1 MPAMG
6 PSKTNH
12 VLTTG
17 LVAKVCRVSSR
28 TVSKWFDKGLLKG
41 YRIPGSNDRRI
52 RRRDLEEFMI
62 KNNMS
67 TDLLNMDAIRSGV
80 LVVTDSTRA
89 ADSVLALNS
98 VGSIFEVAV
107 VKNAFEAGQY
117 RRVPRVVV
125 IDFAIGRV
133 ESIQLVRAL
142 RNAYRDQL
150 PRVKFYAIVGEDEVD
165 LSSLRTDELFDH
177 VVQQPCNIAALIE
190 GMFVEQGV

>member
-190 GMFVEQGV
+190 GMFVEQ